1 MALDIGIV
9 KAKKHKMKRKSRFIS
24 PLTIRIMLVNI
35 FALIFLGVGILYV
48 DQVQK
53 TLMQSRIDEL
63 IKDANITAG
72 ALGES
77 ATENPDATILL
88 IEPAKNILTRLVGV
102 TNIRTRYFDLNNE
115 LLIDSRDFDIN
126 RVEVEDIMSKQLG
139 VDNIWELAS
148 GKVRILLDKIQ
159 KRDALEKYYEVEN
172 EMATDY
178 PEVLEAIDG
187 EISSRIRRLDEDL
200 DIITVAVPI
209 QRFRRVLGALMVSTD
224 TGDVYDAV
232 QNVRMTIIQFFCAS
246 LIITLLVSLFLAKT
260 IVRPIL
266 RLARSADTI
275 SLGGKSNI
283 PDLSFRNDE
292 IGDLSRSFRDMTM
305 VLEKQIDA
313 VANFA
318 ADVSHELKN
327 PITSMRSAIETM
339 DYAKTEED
347 TKKLKTIIG
356 QDVKRLDRLI
366 SDISDISRL
375 DAEMSHAKMK
385 QVNLTMLL
393 HTMVNIYLSTQKNN
407 IPNIIMEFKKR
418 RFKLKN
424 GNISPYFVRGLDGQ
438 LSQVMRNLIDNA
450 ISFSKMNGKIWIK
463 MKRQNNMVEIV
474 VEDEGI
480 GIPENK
486 LVNIFDRF
494 YSERPKGEAFGK
506 HSGLG
511 LNICKQ
517 VVNAHGGEIYAANRY
532 NKSNNIIGARFVVL
546 LPLTGNYGG

>member
-63 IKDANITAG
+63 IKDANIMAG

-347 TKKLKTIIG
+347 TKKLKAIIG

-393 HTMVNIYLSTQKNN
+393 QTMVNIYLSTQKNN

-438 LSQVMRNLIDNA
+438 LSQVIRNLIDNA
-450 ISFSKMNGKIWIK
+450 ISFSKINGKIWIK

>member
-63 IKDANITAG
+63 IKDANIMAG

-126 RVEVEDIMSKQLG
+126 RVEVKDIMSKQLG

-246 LIITLLVSLFLAKT
+246 LMITLLVSLFLAKT

-347 TKKLKTIIG
+347 TKKLKAIIG

-393 HTMVNIYLSTQKNN
+393 QTMVNIYLSTQKNN

-438 LSQVMRNLIDNA
+438 LSQVIRNLIDNA
-450 ISFSKMNGKIWIK
+450 ISFSKINGKIWIK

-546 LPLTGNYGG
+546 LPLTGDYGG

>member
-63 IKDANITAG
+63 IKDANIMAG

-246 LIITLLVSLFLAKT
+246 LMITLLVSLFLAKT

-347 TKKLKTIIG
+347 TKKLKAIIG

-393 HTMVNIYLSTQKNN
+393 QTMVNIYLSTQKNN

-438 LSQVMRNLIDNA
+438 LSQVIRNLIDNA
-450 ISFSKMNGKIWIK
+450 ISFSKINGKIWIK

-546 LPLTGNYGG
+546 LPLTGDYGG

>member
-53 TLMQSRIDEL
+53 TLMQSRIM
-63 IKDANITAG
+63 AG

-347 TKKLKTIIG
+347 TKKLKAIIG

-393 HTMVNIYLSTQKNN
+393 QTMVNIYLSTQKNN

-438 LSQVMRNLIDNA
+438 LSQVIRNLIDNA
-450 ISFSKMNGKIWIK
+450 ISFSKINGKIWIK

-546 LPLTGNYGG
+546 LPLTGDYGG

>member
-63 IKDANITAG
+63 IKDANIMAG

-209 QRFRRVLGALMVSTD
+209 QRFRRVLGALMVSAD

-347 TKKLKTIIG
+347 TKKLKAIIG

-393 HTMVNIYLSTQKNN
+393 QTMVNIYLSTQKKN

-438 LSQVMRNLIDNA
+438 LSQVIRNLIDNA
-450 ISFSKMNGKIWIK
+450 ISFSKINGKIWIK

-546 LPLTGNYGG
+546 LPLTGDYGG

>member
-63 IKDANITAG
+63 IKDANIMAG

-139 VDNIWELAS
+139 VDNIWELVS

-246 LIITLLVSLFLAKT
+246 LMITLLVSLFLAKT

-347 TKKLKTIIG
+347 TKKLKAIIG

-393 HTMVNIYLSTQKNN
+393 QTMVNIYLSTQKKN

-438 LSQVMRNLIDNA
+438 LSQVIRNLIDNA
-450 ISFSKMNGKIWIK
+450 ISFSKINGKIWIK

-546 LPLTGNYGG
+546 LPLTGDYGG

>member
-63 IKDANITAG
+63 IKDANIMAG

-115 LLIDSRDFDIN
+115 LLIDSRDIDIN

-347 TKKLKTIIG
+347 TKKLKAIIG

-393 HTMVNIYLSTQKNN
+393 QTMVNIYLSTQKNN

-424 GNISPYFVRGLDGQ
+424 GNI
-438 LSQVMRNLIDNA
+438 LSLIH
-450 ISFSKMNGKIWIK
+450 I
-463 MKRQNNMVEIV
+463 
-474 VEDEGI
+474 
-480 GIPENK
+480 
-486 LVNIFDRF
+486 
-494 YSERPKGEAFGK
+494 
-506 HSGLG
+506 
-511 LNICKQ
+511 
-517 VVNAHGGEIYAANRY
+517 
-532 NKSNNIIGARFVVL
+532 
-546 LPLTGNYGG
+546 

>member
-63 IKDANITAG
+63 IKDANIMAG

-275 SLGGKSNI
+275 SLGGKSNS

-347 TKKLKTIIG
+347 TKKLKAIIG

-393 HTMVNIYLSTQKNN
+393 QTMVNIYLSTQKNN

-438 LSQVMRNLIDNA
+438 LSQVIRNLIDNA
-450 ISFSKMNGKIWIK
+450 ISFSKINGKIWIK

-546 LPLTGNYGG
+546 LPLTGDYGG

>member
-1 MALDIGIV
+1 M

-63 IKDANITAG
+63 IKDANIMAG

-88 IEPAKNILTRLVGV
+88 IEPAKNILTRLVSV

-126 RVEVEDIMSKQLG
+126 RVEVKDIMSKQLG

-246 LIITLLVSLFLAKT
+246 LMITLLVSLFLAKT

-347 TKKLKTIIG
+347 TKKLKAIIG

-393 HTMVNIYLSTQKNN
+393 QTMVNIYLSTQKNN

-438 LSQVMRNLIDNA
+438 LSQVVRNLIDNA
-450 ISFSKMNGKIWIK
+450 ISFSKINGKIWIK

-546 LPLTGNYGG
+546 LPLTGDYGG

>member
-63 IKDANITAG
+63 IKDANIMAG

-126 RVEVEDIMSKQLG
+126 RVEVKDIMSKQLG

-347 TKKLKTIIG
+347 TKKLKAIIG

-393 HTMVNIYLSTQKNN
+393 QTMVNIYLSTQKNN

-438 LSQVMRNLIDNA
+438 LSQVIRNLIDNA
-450 ISFSKMNGKIWIK
+450 ISFSKINGKIWIK

-546 LPLTGNYGG
+546 LPLTGDYGG